1 MICRAFFLA
10 LIFLAIT
17 VGASQADNP
26 TTLADYRRAV
36 AQSLDL
42 VERAANESIA
52 AQRAPL
58 LKQAADLLGAIH
70 VVATDTGEPLTV
82 NNANL
87 IADLNNAAPELD
99 RVKNARA
106 RLQSLR
112 AALDDL
118 PRAANETDRA
128 KLRDILNRPPFKTN
142 AVENPLN
149 QLLQQ
154 ISAWLERLLGN
165 AVTGVFNLRDVIL
178 LFGFILIA
186 GILVYFMHGLAINL
200 APEAQA
206 PTDDSAETPLT
217 ATSAFAHAQQ
227 FTKQGDYRSAVRQ
240 LYLAT
245 ILLLDERGLLRYDR
259 ALTNREYL
267 RAVAREPQVLA
278 ALQPIVETFDRTWY
292 GFESISRE
300 DFEAYQKQVD
310 AVRKL

>member
-1 MICRAFFLA
+1 MICRAFILA
-10 LIFLAIT
+10 LVLLVIT
-17 VGASQADNP
+17 GGGLRADNP
-26 TTLADYRRAV
+26 PSLADYRSIV

-42 VERAANESIA
+42 VERAANESVA

-58 LKQAADLLGAIH
+58 LKQAADLLSTIH
-70 VVATDTGEPLTV
+70 VVETGTGEPLTV
-82 NNANL
+82 NNDAL
-87 IADLNNAAPELD
+87 IAELNNPALELD
-99 RVKNARA
+99 RVKNVRA
-106 RLQSLR
+106 RLRALN
-112 AALDDL
+112 AALDEL
-118 PRAANETDRA
+118 PRTANETDRA

-149 QLLQQ
+149 QFLRQ
-154 ISAWLERLLGN
+154 ISEWLDNLLGN
-165 AVTGVFNLRDVIL
+165 VATGVFNLRDVIL
-178 LFGFILIA
+178 LLGFILIA
-186 GILVYFMHGLAINL
+186 GILVYFVRGLAINL

-206 PTDDSAETPLT
+206 PTEDSAETPLT

-227 FTKQGDYRSAVRQ
+227 FANQGDYRSAVRQ

-245 ILLLDERGLLRYDR
+245 ILQLDERGLLRYDR

-278 ALQPIVETFDRTWY
+278 ALQPVVETFDRTWY
-292 GFESISRE
+292 GFESISRA